1 MKNGITVIVLTLNEE
16 LNISYCIKNVIGW
29 ANEIIILDSYSTD
42 STVAIAESLGAKV
55 YFRIFDNYAKQRNYA
70 INELPIAN
78 NWIFFLDAD
87 EWLTEELKE
96 EIHNTITVT
105 DYDGFLIKRRFYF
118 LNKWIKY
125 GGYYP
130 SWNLRLFRK
139 GIAKVSREINEH
151 VEIMGRV
158 GKLKYD
164 MVDENHKGL
173 SFWLSKHIQYAQL
186 EAQQFSTLNDLKI
199 RFGGNPIERKNWIRH
214 KIWNKIMPPLV
225 RPFIYFFYTYFLRF
239 GFLDGRVGFI
249 FHFLHDLWFI
259 FLIDV
264 YFVINKIEKKG
275 EANINNT
282 Q

>member
-16 LNISYCIKNVIGW
+16 LNISYCLKNVTGW
-29 ANEIIILDSYSTD
+29 ADEIIILDSYSTD

-70 INELPIAN
+70 INDLPIAN

-96 EIHNTITVT
+96 EIHNTIAET
-105 DYDGFLIKRRFYF
+105 DYDGFLINRRFYF

-173 SFWLSKHIQYAQL
+173 TFWLSKHIQYAQL

-199 RFGGNPIERKNWIRH
+199 RFGGNPVERKNWIRH

-282 Q
+282 

>member
-1 MKNGITVIVLTLNEE
+1 MKNGVTVIVLTLNEAP
-16 LNISYCIKNVIGW
+16 NISYCLKNVIGW

-70 INELPIAN
+70 INELPIDN
-78 NWIFFLDAD
+78 NWILFLDAD

-96 EIHNTITVT
+96 EIHNTIAET
-105 DYDGFLIKRRFYF
+105 DYDGFFIKRRFYF

-139 GIAKVSREINEH
+139 GIANVSREINEH
-151 VEIMGRV
+151 VEIKGRV

-199 RFGGNPIERKNWIRH
+199 KFWGNPVERKNWIRH
-214 KIWNKIMPPLV
+214 KIWNKIMPPIV

-264 YFVINKIEKKG
+264 YFVINRIEKKRG
-275 EANINNT
+275 IDTNNS
-282 Q
+282 

>member
-16 LNISYCIKNVIGW
+16 SNISYCLKNVIGW
-29 ANEIIILDSYSTD
+29 ANEIIILDSHSTD
-42 STVAIAESLGAKV
+42 STVAVAESLGAKV

-78 NWIFFLDAD
+78 NWILFLDAD

-96 EIHNTITVT
+96 EIHNTIAETN
-105 DYDGFLIKRRFYF
+105 YDGFLIKRRFYF
-118 LNKWIKY
+118 FGKWIKY

-151 VEIMGRV
+151 VEIKGRV

-186 EAQQFSTLNDLKI
+186 EAQQFSTLNDLKMK
-199 RFGGNPIERKNWIRH
+199 FVGNPAERKNWIRH
-214 KIWNKIMPPLV
+214 KIWNKIMPPIV

-264 YFVINKIEKKG
+264 YFVINRIERKG
-275 EANINNT
+275 GIDNNNS
-282 Q
+282 